1 MKPWLTA
8 SSTRPCESTFLSG
21 SVLSTVG
28 SMYWFHCPRKLKMPT
43 LISPGLA
50 IGSMTWKKVRVC
62 EAPSIMAASATDDGS
77 VRKNAVR
84 KKTVNGSEYA
94 M

>member
-1 MKPWLTA
+1 
-8 SSTRPCESTFLSG
+8 
-21 SVLSTVG
+21 
-28 SMYWFHCPRKLKMPT
+28 MYWFHCPSTLKIPT

-50 IGSMTWKKVRVC
+50 IGSMTWKNVRVC
-62 EAPSIMAASATDDGS
+62 EAPVDHRRLGTEVGS
-77 VRKNAVR
+77 VRKNECM